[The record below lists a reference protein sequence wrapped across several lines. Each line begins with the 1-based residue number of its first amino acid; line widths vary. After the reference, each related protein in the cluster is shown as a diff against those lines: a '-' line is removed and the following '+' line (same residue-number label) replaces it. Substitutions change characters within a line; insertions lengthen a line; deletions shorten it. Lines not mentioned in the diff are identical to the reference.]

1 MSSIFPVP
9 NDVRLMNRASSTL
22 GIFFCIVLLIATAAF
37 ALRHSIFEIM
47 RITVDG
53 DAQHHN
59 AVTLRAN
66 VTSRLKGNFFSLD
79 LREAKTA
86 FEAVPWIRQAVV
98 KREFPNRLR
107 VTLEEH
113 RSAAFW
119 GVDNE
124 SRLIN
129 SFGEIFEANPGD
141 ADSQDLP
148 RLLGPDDQ
156 ALQVLAMYRSLKIL
170 MSRMDIGIEELELSS
185 RGNWRL
191 QLDSGAVIELGRG
204 SIDEVRVR
212 IEQFL
217 ATLTQIISTYQRRGF
232 DSMESADLRHSAG
245 YAIKL
250 RGVSTAGISVSAAE
264 NK

>member
-1 MSSIFPVP
+1 MSSTLPMP
-9 NDVRLMNRASSTL
+9 NDVRLMNRTSSAL
-22 GIFFCIVLLIATAAF
+22 GMIFCIALLAALTLF
-37 ALRHSIFEIM
+37 ALRHPIFEIS
-47 RITVDG
+47 RITVNG

-59 AVTLRAN
+59 EVTLRAN
-66 VTSRLKGNFFSLD
+66 VTSRLKGNFFNLN
-79 LREAKTA
+79 LKEARAA
-86 FEAVPWIRQAVV
+86 FEAVPWIRQAAV
-98 KREFPNRLR
+98 KREFPNRLH

-113 RSAAFW
+113 RSAGFW
-119 GVDNE
+119 GIDSE

-141 ADSQDLP
+141 AESQDLP

-156 ALQVLAMYRSLKIL
+156 AVQVLAMYRSLQIV
-170 MSRMDIGIEELELSS
+170 MSRIDVGIEELELSS
-185 RGNWRL
+185 RGSWRI

-204 SIDEVRVR
+204 SIDEVRAR
-212 IEQFL
+212 TEQFL
-217 ATLTQIISTYQRRGF
+217 KTLTQIISTYQRKGF

-250 RGVSTAGISVSAAE
+250 RGVSTANISDSAAG

>member
-1 MSSIFPVP
+1 MSSTFPML
-9 NDVRLMNRASSTL
+9 NDVRLMNKASSAL
-22 GIFFCIVLLIATAAF
+22 GMLLCIGMLIATAVF
-37 ALRHSIFEIM
+37 ALRHPFFEIM

-59 AVTLRAN
+59 EVTLRAN
-66 VTSRLKGNFFSLD
+66 ATSRLKGNFFNLN
-79 LREAKTA
+79 LKEARA
-86 FEAVPWIRQAVV
+86 VFEAAPWIRQAAV

-113 RSAAFW
+113 RSAGFW
-119 GVDNE
+119 GVDSE

-156 ALQVLAMYRSLKIL
+156 AVQVLAMYRSLKIL
-170 MSRMDIGIEELELSS
+170 MSRIDVGIEELELST
-185 RGNWRL
+185 RGSWRI

-204 SIDEVRVR
+204 SIDEVCART
-212 IEQFL
+212 EQFL
-217 ATLTQIISTYQRRGF
+217 ATLTQIISTYQRKGF

-250 RGVSTAGISVSAAE
+250 SGVSTTSISDSAAG